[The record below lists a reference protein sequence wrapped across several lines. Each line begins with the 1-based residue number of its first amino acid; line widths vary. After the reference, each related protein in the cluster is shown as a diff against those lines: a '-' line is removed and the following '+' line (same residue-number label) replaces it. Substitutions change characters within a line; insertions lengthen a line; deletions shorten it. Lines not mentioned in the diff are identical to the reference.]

1 MSAKSFHKDLTR
13 TLLKSKMRFL
23 SIMAIIA
30 IGTGFFAGIKA
41 TEPNMIM
48 SADRYYQSHHLS
60 DFRLISPLGFR
71 DEDIETVKQLPGIA
85 QVQSGYML
93 DYFLYSE
100 AGTRFTV
107 RLFSYDPAFNNQPD
121 SLNQPTVIDGRLPET
136 PGEIILEAGNNV
148 PESINLGSEIRLAAP
163 NGDTLDQHLAR
174 EHFKVVGRV
183 QSPLY
188 INFER
193 GQTPVGDGN
202 IDFFAYVCKSDFA
215 LERFVELYIRTRESP
230 SLTAYSEA
238 YDLHLEPV
246 EQALIKQGQLSLAD
260 ETSQYREE
268 LDAGKK
274 EWERNKNEVEKQ
286 LHEAEQALNDAE
298 LAISE
303 GELEL
308 DEKITH
314 YEAEF
319 ARQEAELA
327 AGRDAYNQGLL
338 AYYEGYA
345 QWLEGYNEYQDG
357 RDQLNQARRELD
369 MAKNQ
374 LEQAE
379 NELALANA
387 QLEEADEQLTVLAD
401 SIEGLKQ
408 IRDSLPEQ
416 DQTLTDEEF
425 QALIQDIRPYSE
437 ELADFVS
444 EAFTAQDPGLLQQMR
459 ILIESS
465 LISLEETYAEGRAEY
480 LAGRQAYEAGQQ
492 RLAVEQ
498 QRYDEGNRE
507 YEAGLREINEAE
519 ADIEAGRVELDEAK
533 AELDQAKIE
542 LDEGEAAL
550 TAGRTTFDQEI
561 EQARLALA
569 EAKIELDEGRVAFEN
584 EKNTAL
590 QKISEAEQEIKDS
603 ERQILEL
610 PEEWIVMTRD
620 HQPGYSDYGEDARRI
635 GLVAAVFP
643 VFFFLV
649 AALVCLTTMT
659 RMVEEERVQIGTLK
673 AMGYSTLS
681 IVSKYLVYALAASL
695 LGSIV
700 GLAAG
705 FQIFPR
711 TIMNAYSLLYY
722 IPEQTAPFH
731 FDLATLS
738 VLLAVATTVLVT
750 LLATLNELKAS
761 PAVLMQPR
769 APKPGKRIMLEYV
782 RPLWHKMS
790 FMQKLTARNLFRYK
804 QRLFMTVIGI
814 AGCTALLLTG
824 FGLKDSI
831 NSIIGKQF
839 DDIFIYDGL
848 VMIDPDKDTDK
859 DAFNSLLADHPDI
872 EDWLPVHQESV
883 TAQRYGS
890 SISYEANVLV
900 PETAEALP
908 AFYTIKNRQ
917 TEQLLPLTPNG
928 AIISEKLS
936 ELLQVKAGDSLT
948 IRDVENRTYTL
959 FVAGIAEHYVTHYI
973 YMSPQYYDQI
983 TYRMPEMNSAV
994 FKLQDPDLFD
1004 QPAFQE
1010 HLMTHP
1016 AVLGSMFTLTLADD
1030 FARTIRSLDLVVIVL
1045 ILAAGALAFVVLYN
1059 LTSINIAE
1067 RIREIATIKVL
1078 GFRDREVSDY
1088 VFREN
1093 LLLTIMGTFT
1103 GLLLGVVLHRFVM
1116 GTMET
1121 DALMFGKEIHWLS
1134 YILSIVLT
1142 MVFSVLVNVFMFYR
1156 LRHIHLVESLKAAE

>member
-1 MSAKSFHKDLTR
+1 MSVKSFHKDLTR

-23 SIMAIIA
+23 SILAIIA

-41 TEPNMIM
+41 TEPNMIL
-48 SADRYYQSHHLS
+48 SADRYYQNHHLS
-60 DFRLISPLGFR
+60 DFRIISPLGFR
-71 DEDIETVKQLPGIA
+71 DEDINAVSQLPGVA
-85 QVQSGYML
+85 QVQPGYML
-93 DYFLYSE
+93 DFFLYSE

-107 RLFSYDPAFNNQPD
+107 RLFSYDPAFNDQPD
-121 SLNQPTVIDGRLPET
+121 ALNQPTVVDGRLPET
-136 PGEIILEAGNNV
+136 PGEILLEAGNNV
-148 PESINLGSEIRLAAP
+148 PESVSLGSDIRLAAP
-163 NGDTLDQHLAR
+163 SGDTLDQYLDR
-174 EHFKVVGRV
+174 ENYSVVGRV

-193 GQTPVGDGN
+193 GQTPIGDGN
-202 IDFFAYVCKSDFA
+202 IDFFAYICKSDFT
-215 LERFVELYIRTRESP
+215 LERFVELYIRTQDSP
-230 SLTAYSEA
+230 SLMAYSEA
-238 YDLHLEPV
+238 YNLHLEPV
-246 EQALIKQGQLSLAD
+246 EQALIEQGRLSLAD

-274 EWERNKNEVEKQ
+274 EFEQNKNDVEKQ
-286 LHEAEQALNDAE
+286 LRDAQQ
-298 LAISE
+298 
-303 GELEL
+303 EL
-308 DEKITH
+308 DDAQQAILDGEMELDDKVAT

-319 ARQEAELA
+319 ARQEEVLA
-327 AGRDAYNQGLL
+327 AGRNEHNQGLL
-338 AYYEGYA
+338 AYYDGYA

-369 MAKNQ
+369 MVKNQ

-379 NELALANA
+379 NELTLAKA
-387 QLEEADEQLTVLAD
+387 QLEDADSQLTMLAE
-401 SIEGLKQ
+401 SIDGLKQ

-416 DQTLTDEEF
+416 DQTLTEEEF
-425 QALIQDIRPYSE
+425 QALIQDVRLYSE
-437 ELADFVS
+437 ELADFIS
-444 EAFTAQDPGLLQQMR
+444 EEYSVEDPGLLRQMR
-459 ILIESS
+459 IFIESS
-465 LISLEETYAEGRAEY
+465 LISLEDSYAEGRADY
-480 LAGRQAYEAGQQ
+480 LIGLQEYEAGMQ

-507 YEAGLREINEAE
+507 YEASLRVMNEAE
-519 ADIEAGRVELDEAK
+519 SEIEAGRAELDEAK
-533 AELDQAKIE
+533 AELDQAKAE

-550 TAGRTTFDQEI
+550 AAGRTAFNQEI
-561 EQARLALA
+561 EQARQALS
-569 EAKIELDEGRVAFEN
+569 EAKNDLEEGRAEFER
-584 EKNTAL
+584 EKETAL
-590 QKISEAEQEIKDS
+590 QKINEAEQEIKDS
-603 ERQILEL
+603 ERQIVEL

-635 GLVAAVFP
+635 GMVAAVFP

-673 AMGYSTLS
+673 AMGYSTFS
-681 IVSKYLVYALAASL
+681 IASKYLVYALAASL

-731 FDLATLS
+731 FDLAALS
-738 VLLAVATTVLVT
+738 ILLAVATTVLVT

-761 PAVLMQPR
+761 PSVLMQPR
-769 APKPGKRIMLEYV
+769 APKPGKRILLEYI
-782 RPLWHKMS
+782 RPLWLKMS

-824 FGLKDSI
+824 FGLKDSV
-831 NSIIGKQF
+831 NAIIGKQF

-848 VMIDPDKDTDK
+848 VMIDPDKDASNNAFSTLLTDQ
-859 DAFNSLLADHPDI
+859 PDI

-890 SISYEANVLV
+890 TISYEANVLV
-900 PETAEALP
+900 PESAEALP
-908 AFYTIKNRQ
+908 TFYTIRSRQ
-917 TEQLLPLTPNG
+917 NELLLPLTPNG
-928 AIISEKLS
+928 AIVTEKLS
-936 ELLQVKAGDSLT
+936 ELLNVKVGDSLT
-948 IRDVENRTYTL
+948 IRDVENRTYTI
-959 FVAGIAEHYVTHYI
+959 FISGIAEHYVTHYI

-983 TYRMPEMNSAV
+983 TYRTPEMNSAV
-994 FKLQDPDLFD
+994 FNLHDPVHFD
-1004 QPAFQE
+1004 QAAFQE
-1010 HLMTHP
+1010 YLMAHP

-1030 FARTIRSLDLVVIVL
+1030 FARTIRSLDLVIIVL

-1093 LLLTIMGTFT
+1093 LLLTIMGTLT

-1134 YILSIVLT
+1134 YILSVVLT
-1142 MVFSVLVNVFMFYR
+1142 MFFSILVNIFMFYR